1 MGILLHEVLDLRR
14 MRQRDVGRHVGRLL
28 LIYYR
33 RLLAFYDFF
42 P

>member
-14 MRQRDVGRHVGRLL
+14 MRQRDVGRLVGRL